1 MKVYFFSGLG
11 ADRSV
16 FRHIHLPAGFE
27 PVFIDWIPPLENESL
42 SSYSLRLSKK
52 IDFTESFSL
61 IGVSMGGMIAAEIAN
76 CAKPEHL
83 VLISSIPVSNHLP
96 PYYRFLARIKLH
108 RILPISFFLKGA
120 VVKRFFTSESKEDK
134 RLIRNMISKADVSF
148 IRWGMEAIVNWQMEN
163 IPVNII
169 HIHGSRD
176 EILPRRFTRPTFV
189 IPGAGHL
196 MVLNRSSEINK
207 ILSGIFN

>member
-1 MKVYFFSGLG
+1 VKVYFFSGLG
-11 ADRSV
+11 ADRRV
-16 FRHIHLPAGFE
+16 FRHIQLPSGFE

-42 SSYSLRLSKK
+42 SSYSQRLSKN

-61 IGVSMGGMIAAEIAN
+61 IGLSMGGMIATEIARYQ
-76 CAKPEHL
+76 KPAHL
-83 VLISSIPVSNHLP
+83 VLISSIPASNQLP
-96 PYYRFLARIKLH
+96 PYYRLLARIKLH

-120 VVKRFFTSESKEDK
+120 VLKRLFTSESPEDK

-163 IPVNII
+163 TPENVI

-176 EILPRRFTRPTFV
+176 EILPRRFTQPTFT

-196 MVLNRSSEINK
+196 MILNHSPEINK
-207 ILSGIFN
+207 ILSQVFN